1 VNELLLTQIKNSNQT
16 IKGSIS
22 ENDISEQLTHEA
34 KAAQG
39 INQYLGLTACA
50 VKLLVNILLLLFS
63 GRLLALPGCTVVD
76 LRGCA
81 PKQQSMGA

>member
-1 VNELLLTQIKNSNQT
+1 MNELLLTQIKNSNQT

-39 INQYLGLTACA
+39 INQYLGLTACT
-50 VKLLVNILLLLFS
+50 VKLMVYIPWPLCS
-63 GRLLALPGCTVVD
+63 GRSLVLSGCTVVD
-76 LRGCA
+76 
-81 PKQQSMGA
+81 